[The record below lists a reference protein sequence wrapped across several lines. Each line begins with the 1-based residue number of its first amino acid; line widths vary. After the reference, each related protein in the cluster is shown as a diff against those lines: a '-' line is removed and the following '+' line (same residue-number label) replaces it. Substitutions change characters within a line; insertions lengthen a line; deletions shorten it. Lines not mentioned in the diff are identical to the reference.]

1 MSSNT
6 LDEVFRKCNGELCK
20 LKCLEFAFLPPP
32 TNDKLIRYMRND
44 VTRCNV
50 EVYGIYSTNQTR
62 LCGQK
67 SEAKNGLCEMH
78 AEYIVDMNTADVVL
92 RHDVKEFEDPPD
104 SPIDIGR
111 VLAEKKRQRKARL
124 GCIKNIAHYLSA
136 IKLYV
141 TCISQANAQG
151 SHDQLL
157 NTFMQTLP
165 S

>member
-1 MSSNT
+1 MSSNA
-6 LDEVFRKCNGELCK
+6 LDEVFNKCNAEFDR

-32 TNDKLIRYMRND
+32 ENDKLIRYMCND
-44 VTRCNV
+44 VARCNV

-78 AEYIVDMNTADVVL
+78 AEYMVDMDTADIVL
-92 RHDVKEFEDPPD
+92 RHDDKKFDDSPN
-104 SPIDIGR
+104 SPIDIER
-111 VLAEKKRQRKARL
+111 LFTEKKRQRKARI

-141 TCISQANAQG
+141 TCISQASIHG
-151 SHDQLL
+151 SQDQLL
-157 NTFMQTLP
+157 NTVIQTLP